1 MLIAEDEIE
10 GVVEDV
16 VYSNADTG
24 YYVFSVDAGE
34 PITVVGN
41 APSIYAGE
49 GIHAYGKWVQ
59 HPSYGRQFVCE
70 DIEKSFP
77 KEETNILKFLSGG
90 AIKGI
95 GPATAQKIVS
105 KFGVD
110 TFDILENEPM
120 QLTSIRGITASRALE
135 IGDQFRLTVGMRDT
149 LMYLTEYSIAP
160 SMAIKVYKQYGALA
174 QRVLEAD
181 PYRLWD
187 EIDGF
192 PFEKADEIAMQ
203 LCFDPMSEE
212 RVFAHIRYIL
222 RHNLQNGHTFLPQ
235 KTLCA
240 LAMQLLETDE
250 DTILIALENMSDRQ
264 MLKMLRI
271 KDTQA
276 VYLSSYYNSEAYIA
290 SRLTSMTRFPPVK
303 IKDIRKQIEN
313 LEDELG
319 IDYAQRQREAI
330 CGAIER
336 NVMILTGGPGTGK
349 TTTLRGIIRLLQKL
363 NYKFVLCAP
372 TGRAANRMS
381 ELCSHSAQTIHRLLE
396 VDVVNKDNFVRNEQ
410 NPLDTD
416 AIVIDEMSMV
426 DVKLFEALL
435 RAIRPGTKLIMVGD
449 ADQLPSVGAGNVF
462 RDILRSQKVYTVEL
476 TEIFRQA
483 SMSRIVVNA
492 HKINHGEMP
501 LLSNCDDFFFVAK
514 KTNDG
519 IAEAVTKLVC
529 ERIPMVYHQ
538 DVFNGVQIVS
548 PTKKTSAGTVA
559 LNEMI
564 RSRLGIERNNGASCT
579 QGGRTFYIG
588 DKVMQVRNNY
598 DIVYQ
603 RSDGKEE
610 SGIFNGDIGVIE
622 RISSRDKVLYIRF
635 DDRLAEY
642 PFESLE
648 ELDFA
653 YAITAHKSQGS
664 EFDIV
669 VISLPDAVPMLQ
681 YRNLLY
687 TAVTRARKI
696 LLLVGSESVIE
707 KMVNNNKQTNR
718 FSGLRYLLEAAI

>member
-1 MLIAEDEIE
+1 MLITEDEIE

-59 HPSYGRQFVCE
+59 HPSYGKQFVCE

-77 KEETNILKFLSGG
+77 KEETNILKFLSSG

-95 GPATAQKIVS
+95 GPATAQKIVA
-105 KFGVD
+105 KFGAD
-110 TFDILENEPM
+110 TLDVLENEPL
-120 QLTSIRGITASRALE
+120 QLTSIRGITSNRALE

-149 LMYLTEYSIAP
+149 LMYLNEYNIAP

-174 QRVLEAD
+174 QRVLESD

-192 PFEKADEIAMQ
+192 PFEKADEIATQ
-203 LCFDPMSEE
+203 LCFDPLCEE
-212 RVFAHIRYIL
+212 RIFAHIRYIL

-235 KTLCA
+235 GTLCT

-250 DTILIALENMSDRQ
+250 DTVLIALETMCERQ
-264 MLKMLRI
+264 MLKTLRI

-290 SRLTSMTRFPPVK
+290 SRLVAMTQFPAVK
-303 IKDIRKQIEN
+303 IRDIQAQVSK
-313 LEDELG
+313 LEGELG
-319 IDYAQRQREAI
+319 IDYAQRQKEAI

-363 NYKFVLCAP
+363 NYKFLLCAP

-396 VDVVNKDNFVRNEQ
+396 VDMTNKENFVRNEQ

-416 AIVIDEMSMV
+416 AIVVDEMSMV
-426 DVKLFEALL
+426 DVKLFDALL

-462 RDILRSQKVYTVEL
+462 RDILRSQKVFTVEL

-492 HKINHGEMP
+492 HKINHGDMP

-514 KTNDG
+514 KTNEG

-529 ERIPMVYHQ
+529 ERIPKVYHQ
-538 DVFNGVQIVS
+538 DVFHGVQIIS
-548 PTKKTSAGTVA
+548 PTKKTAAGTVS

-564 RSRLGIERNNGASCT
+564 RARLAVDQGNGASCT
-579 QGGRTFYIG
+579 QGGRTFYVG

-603 RSDGKEE
+603 KPDGKEE
-610 SGIFNGDIGVIE
+610 CGIFNGDIGVIE
-622 RISSRDKVLYIRF
+622 RISVRDKLLYIRF

-653 YAITAHKSQGS
+653 YAVTAHKSQGS
-664 EFDIV
+664 EFDV
-669 VISLPDAVPMLQ
+669 VVLSLPDAVPMLQ

-687 TAVTRARKI
+687 TAVTRAKKI

-718 FSGLRYLLEAAI
+718 FSGLRYLLEAMK

>member
-10 GVVEDV
+10 GVVEEV
-16 VYSNADTG
+16 VYANADTG

-41 APSIYAGE
+41 APSVYAGE

-59 HPSYGRQFVCE
+59 HATYGKQFVCE

-77 KEETNILKFLSGG
+77 REETNILKFLSSG
-90 AIKGI
+90 AIRGI
-95 GPATAQKIVS
+95 GPVTAQKIVA
-105 KFGVD
+105 KFGKD
-110 TFDILENEPM
+110 TLDILENEPL
-120 QLTSIRGITASRALE
+120 QLTSISGITSNRALE

-149 LMYLTEYSIAP
+149 LMYLTEYNIAP
-160 SMAIKVYKQYGALA
+160 SLSIKVYKQYGALA
-174 QRVLEAD
+174 QRVLESD

-192 PFEKADEIAMQ
+192 PFAKADEIATQ
-203 LCFDPMSEE
+203 LCFDPLCQQ
-212 RVFAHIRYIL
+212 RVYAHIRYIL

-235 KTLCA
+235 PTLLA
-240 LAMQLLETDE
+240 LAMQLLDTDE
-250 DTILIALENMSDRQ
+250 DTILIALEDMCERQ
-264 MLKMLRI
+264 MLRTLQI
-271 KDTQA
+271 KNVQA

-290 SRLTSMTRFPPVK
+290 SRLTSMIRFPTVE
-303 IKDIRKQIEN
+303 IKDIESQIDLLEKQLDIQ
-313 LEDELG
+313 
-319 IDYAQRQREAI
+319 YAQWQRQAI
-330 CGAIER
+330 RAAMER

-349 TTTLRGIIRLLQKL
+349 TTTLRGIIQLLKKL
-363 NYKFVLCAP
+363 NYAFLLCAP

-381 ELCSHSAQTIHRLLE
+381 ELCSHNAQTIHRLLE
-396 VDVVNKDNFVRNEQ
+396 VDMANRDNFMRNEQ
-410 NPLDTD
+410 NPLDAD
-416 AIVIDEMSMV
+416 AIVVDEMSMV

-435 RAIRPGTKLIMVGD
+435 RAMRPGAKLIMVGD

-462 RDILRSQKVYTVEL
+462 RDILRSKKVYTVQL

-483 SMSRIVVNA
+483 QMSRIVVNA

-501 LLSNCDDFFFVAK
+501 ILSNCDDFFFVAK
-514 KTNDG
+514 KTNEG

-529 ERIPMVYHQ
+529 ERIPQVYSQ
-538 DVFNGVQIVS
+538 DVFHGLQIIS
-548 PTKKTSAGTVA
+548 PTKKTASGTVL
-559 LNEMI
+559 LNEQI
-564 RSRLGIERNNGASCT
+564 RARLGIDRAGGMSCA
-579 QGGRTFYIG
+579 QGGRTFYVG
-588 DKVMQVRNNY
+588 DKVMQIKNNY

-603 RSDGKEE
+603 KSDGKEE
-610 SGIFNGDIGVIE
+610 CGIFNGDIGVIE
-622 RISSRDKVLYIRF
+622 RISLRDKLLYIRF

-642 PFESLE
+642 PFEHLE

-669 VISLPDAVPMLQ
+669 VLSLPDAVPMLQ

-687 TAVTRARKI
+687 TAMTRAKKI
-696 LLLVGSESVIE
+696 LILVGSESVVE

-718 FSGLRYLLEAAI
+718 FSGLRYLLEAM